1 MTLPFTKDEYARRA
15 RVVHERMAEA
25 GLDAIFITDPSN
37 INWLTGYDAWS
48 FYVPQAVLLTADGDP
63 VWMGREMDAGAAR
76 FTTYLND
83 DQIVPVPEDY
93 VQRPDRHSGDV
104 MAAEM
109 AARGLGTGQI
119 GYEADGYYLSPRW
132 LERLRAGLPGAG
144 FVDADL
150 LVNWA
155 RLVKSE
161 AEIEVMQTA
170 ADIAGATMRAAM
182 DLTQAGTRQS
192 DIMAEAVRTEIA
204 GVDGKCGHLTAIYPL
219 ILAGKKATTAHP
231 MWDDSLIEADQ
242 TIAFELGGCRH
253 RYNAGLAR
261 TVHVGTPSQKLLDTS
276 KAVEEGM
283 EAVLSML
290 RAGVTCEA
298 VHAAWQGVL
307 DRYGLEKKSRI
318 GYAIGVGYTPDW
330 GERTV
335 SLRPGEMFEL
345 PENAVLHVML
355 GMWLDDWGMELSET
369 VQVQARGARCLT
381 RFDRGVHVV
390 A

>member
-48 FYVPQAVLLTADGDP
+48 FYVPQAVLLTVDGDP

-161 AEIEVMQTA
+161 AEI
-170 ADIAGATMRAAM
+170 
-182 DLTQAGTRQS
+182 
-192 DIMAEAVRTEIA
+192 
-204 GVDGKCGHLTAIYPL
+204 
-219 ILAGKKATTAHP
+219 
-231 MWDDSLIEADQ
+231 
-242 TIAFELGGCRH
+242 
-253 RYNAGLAR
+253 
-261 TVHVGTPSQKLLDTS
+261 
-276 KAVEEGM
+276 
-283 EAVLSML
+283 
-290 RAGVTCEA
+290 
-298 VHAAWQGVL
+298 
-307 DRYGLEKKSRI
+307 
-318 GYAIGVGYTPDW
+318 
-330 GERTV
+330 
-335 SLRPGEMFEL
+335 
-345 PENAVLHVML
+345 
-355 GMWLDDWGMELSET
+355 
-369 VQVQARGARCLT
+369 
-381 RFDRGVHVV
+381 
-390 A
+390 